1 MGTNYLNDSYIDL
14 NDKKLE
20 NLEEI
25 NKSLKEQIQMNKIY
39 LAIISR
45 YTDYIEEKENISVVE
60 LPKYITPK
68 DEKIVEKANEIK
80 ALFESYVYEKDFYAA
95 SSTAYEFV
103 KNEIEEINIPIEFWF
118 YPIEII
124 EFKAGDIMDKNIL
137 LSSLLISLGNPS
149 TKVLVTINENKRDI
163 FSYYEFNDKV
173 YRFDFKE
180 GLKIFENKE
189 QMINSLLINNDTIS
203 YEFNDNIYFNI
214 H

>member
-1 MGTNYLNDSYIDL
+1 METDHLDTSDIDS
-14 NDKKLE
+14 NNKKSE

-25 NKSLKEQIQMNKIY
+25 SKRLKEQIQMNKIY

-45 YTDYIEEKENISVVE
+45 YSDYIEEKENISVVE

-68 DEKIVEKANEIK
+68 DEKVVEKANEIK
-80 ALFESYVYEKDFYAA
+80 ALFDNYTYEKDFYAA
-95 SSTAYEFV
+95 SSTAYEFI

-149 TKVLVTINENKRDI
+149 AKVLVTINENKRDI
-163 FSYYEFNDKV
+163 FSYYEFNNKV
-173 YRFDFKE
+173 YRFDFKD

-189 QMINSLLINNDTIS
+189 RMINSLLINTNTIS